1 MPRPGVEPRV
11 SVLLPVRDAAGTLGE
26 CLRSLAAQTLADHE
40 VIAAD
45 DGSCDGSREIL
56 ERAARADARVRV
68 IEVPRRG
75 LVAALNACLA
85 SAQAPLLARMDADDV
100 AEPRRLAI
108 QARLLDADPSL
119 AILGC
124 RVRLLTQPGHANAGM
139 AAYVAWLNGL
149 LDHDSIVRDIWIE
162 SPLVHPSVVMR
173 ASALRALGGY
183 RDFDGPE
190 DYDLWLRAHAAG
202 LRFGKAAETLLAWRD
217 APGRLTRRDPRYRGE
232 RFRAL
237 KLGALESGPLAG
249 GRGVVIWGAGPI
261 GKGWARALAAH
272 GHRIVAFVEVDPGR
286 IGQTIH
292 GAPVVGVADAARL
305 RGPLHLAAVG
315 QRGARQR
322 IRLEAL
328 RLGLVEGRDMLAV
341 A

>member
-1 MPRPGVEPRV
+1 MPGSAAAPRV
-11 SVLLPVRDAAGTLGE
+11 SVLLPVRDAAGTLAE
-26 CLRSLAAQTLADHE
+26 CLRSLSAQSLADHE
-40 VIAAD
+40 VVAAD
-45 DGSCDGSREIL
+45 DGSCDGSRETL
-56 ERAARADARVRV
+56 EDAARADARVRV
-68 IEVPRRG
+68 VEVAGRG

-85 SAQAPLLARMDADDV
+85 AARAPLLARMDADDV
-100 AEPRRLAI
+100 AEPRRLEI
-108 QARLLDADPSL
+108 QTRRLDTEPSL

-139 AAYVAWLNGL
+139 AAYVRWLNGL
-149 LDHDSIVRDIWIE
+149 LDHDAIVRDMWIE
-162 SPLVHPSVVMR
+162 SPLVHPSIVMR
-173 ASALRALGGY
+173 ASTLRALGGY

-202 LRFGKAAETLLAWRD
+202 LRFGKAPETLLAWRD
-217 APGRLTRRDPRYRGE
+217 GPGRLTRRDPRYGAE

-237 KLGALESGPLAG
+237 KLEALERGPLLD

-261 GKGWARALAAH
+261 GKGWARALLAR
-272 GHRIVAFVEVDPGR
+272 GHRIVAFVEVDPDR
-286 IGQTIH
+286 IGRTIH

-315 QRGARQR
+315 QKGARGR
-322 IRLEAL
+322 IRLAA
-328 RLGLVEGRDMLAV
+328 RRHGLVEGRDMLAV